1 MYIVLLIMK
10 SKFILFI
17 DSVELFQNLVKVMD
31 FYSLVIS
38 LILKPLFAFTTEPF
52 IKYIEPGNASK
63 NQLKNL
69 KIVSL

>member
-10 SKFILFI
+10 SKFLLFI
-17 DSVELFQNLVKVMD
+17 DSVELFQKLVKVMD

-52 IKYIEPGNASK
+52 IKYIESGNASK